1 MTKRHEGTGPMQNG
15 RLMPYHDSVGK
26 LTIGYGRNI
35 EDMGVTPEEAMYLLQ
50 NDLGRARTQARGA
63 FLWFDSLDL
72 TRQAVLTEM
81 IFNMGL
87 SKVEGFK
94 LMLAAIQAGDFR
106 QAAAEMR
113 NSVWATQVGARA
125 LELASL
131 MESGD
136 T

>member
-1 MTKRHEGTGPMQNG
+1 MTPEELVDMTKRHEGTGPMQNG

-35 EDMGVTPEEAMYLLQ
+35 EDNGVTPEEALYLLQ

-81 IFNMGL
+81 IFNMGIA
-87 SKVEGFK
+87 KVEGFK
-94 LMLAAIQAGDFR
+94 LMLTAIQAGDFR
-106 QAAAEMR
+106 QA
-113 NSVWATQVGARA
+113 
-125 LELASL
+125 
-131 MESGD
+131 
-136 T
+136 